1 MAKTNDYN
9 HMNFNFN
16 KKSVLPI
23 LFGASL
29 ILLISN
35 LVLNII
41 ENENNLISKKT
52 KLSNVEID
60 SLFCLSLHSFGL
72 LDDWIKESKS
82 SKVDYSY
89 MVKIP
94 KDLSIPVILTE
105 INSNFWE
112 SGVTINSVEKI
123 FSGRTIL
130 DIKLEDEIKL
140 RADFDY
146 DKNIFRSAGTAAFI
160 LENFELS
167 SFEDSLLLEIPEPFS
182 PLLIPST
189 ENLILSKFIVDN
201 QKTYS
206 LLLSD
211 DIPELKYKLKDS
223 YSQNRLK
230 GSLLSIINDFS
241 SATYF
246 FIDDQS
252 DLFNSSVF
260 SYLKD
265 EFVKRKIKIVKL
277 NYLQKLNFSEMN
289 VLISTFDNFMKNTEE
304 GESIT
309 FLISAENF
317 RNLLPEIMRY
327 RKVGYKFVHPSETKP
342 EEYIN

>member
-1 MAKTNDYN
+1 MK
-9 HMNFNFN
+9 FNFN
-16 KKSVLPI
+16 NKSTLAI
-23 LFGASL
+23 LFGATL
-29 ILLISN
+29 ILLIPN
-35 LVLNII
+35 LVLNILS
-41 ENENNLISKKT
+41 NEDNLIVKKT
-52 KLSNVEID
+52 NLSSTEVD
-60 SLFCLSLHSFGL
+60 SLFRLSLRSFGL
-72 LDDWIKESKS
+72 LDDWIKEGKR

-89 MVKIP
+89 KVKIP
-94 KDLSIPVILTE
+94 KELSIPVVLAE
-105 INSNFWE
+105 INSNFCE
-112 SGVTINSVEKI
+112 TGSTINSVEKK

-130 DIKLEDEIKL
+130 EIKLEDEIKL

-146 DKNIFRSAGTAAFI
+146 DKNLFRSAGTAAFI
-160 LENFELS
+160 LEKFELS
-167 SFEDSLLLEIPEPFS
+167 SFEDSLLLELPEPFS

-189 ENLILSKFIVDN
+189 ENLILSKFIIDK

-206 LLLSD
+206 LLLND

-252 DLFNSSVF
+252 DLFNSSIF

-265 EFVKRKIKIVKL
+265 ELVKRKIKIVKL
-277 NYLQKLNFSEMN
+277 SYLQKLNFSEMN
-289 VLISTFDNFMKNTEE
+289 VLISSFDTFMKNTAE

-317 RNLLPEIMRY
+317 RILLPEIKRY
-327 RKVGYKFVHPSETKP
+327 RKVGYKFVHPSETKS
-342 EEYIN
+342 EENIN

>member
-1 MAKTNDYN
+1 MK
-9 HMNFNFN
+9 FNFN
-16 KKSVLPI
+16 NKSVLPI
-23 LFGASL
+23 LFGVAL
-29 ILLISN
+29 ILLVPN
-35 LVLNII
+35 LVLNILS
-41 ENENNLISKKT
+41 NEDKLLPKKT
-52 KLSNVEID
+52 NLSRTEVD
-60 SLFCLSLHSFGL
+60 SSFRLSLRSFGL
-72 LDDWIKESKS
+72 LDDWIKETKNSKA
-82 SKVDYSY
+82 DYTY
-89 MVKIP
+89 KVKIP
-94 KDLSIPVILTE
+94 KDLSIPVILAG

-112 SGVTINSVEKI
+112 SGVTINSVEKK

-130 DIKLEDEIKL
+130 EIKLQDEIKL

-146 DKNIFRSAGTAAFI
+146 DRNIFRSAGTAAFI

-189 ENLILSKFIVDN
+189 ENLILSKFIIDK

-206 LLLSD
+206 LLLND

-252 DLFNSSVF
+252 DLFNSSIF
-260 SYLKD
+260 SYMKD
-265 EFVKRKIKIVKL
+265 ELIKRKIKIVKL
-277 NYLQKLNFSEMN
+277 SYLQKLNFNEMN
-289 VLISTFDNFMKNTEE
+289 LLISSFDTFMKNTEE

-317 RNLLPEIMRY
+317 ENLLPEIKRY
-327 RKVGYKFVHPSETKP
+327 RKVGYKFVHPYETKP
-342 EEYIN
+342 EENIN

>member
-1 MAKTNDYN
+1 MK
-9 HMNFNFN
+9 FNFN
-16 KKSVLPI
+16 KKSVLLI
-23 LFGASL
+23 LFGAALFLL
-29 ILLISN
+29 ILN

-41 ENENNLISKKT
+41 ENENKPISNKT
-52 KLSNVEID
+52 ELSSTEID
-60 SLFCLSLHSFGL
+60 SLFRLSLHSFGL

-82 SKVDYSY
+82 PKADNSY
-89 MVKIP
+89 KVKIP

-112 SGVTINSVEKI
+112 SGVTINSAEKI

-130 DIKLEDEIKL
+130 EIKLEDEIKL

-146 DKNIFRSAGTAAFI
+146 DQNIFRSAGTAAFI

-167 SFEDSLLLEIPEPFS
+167 SIADSLLLIIPEPFS
-182 PLLIPST
+182 PLLIPSM
-189 ENLILSKFIVDN
+189 ENLILSKFIVDK

-206 LLLSD
+206 LLLND

-260 SYLKD
+260 SYMKD
-265 EFVKRKIKIVKL
+265 ELAKRKIKIVKL
-277 NYLQKLNFSEMN
+277 SHLKKLNFSEMN
-289 VLISTFDNFMKNTEE
+289 VLISSFDTFMKNVKEE
-304 GESIT
+304 ESIT
-309 FLISAENF
+309 FLISTDNF
-317 RNLLPEIMRY
+317 RNLLPEIKRY
-327 RKVGYKFVHPSETKP
+327 RKVGYKFVHPSETKL
-342 EEYIN
+342 EENINW